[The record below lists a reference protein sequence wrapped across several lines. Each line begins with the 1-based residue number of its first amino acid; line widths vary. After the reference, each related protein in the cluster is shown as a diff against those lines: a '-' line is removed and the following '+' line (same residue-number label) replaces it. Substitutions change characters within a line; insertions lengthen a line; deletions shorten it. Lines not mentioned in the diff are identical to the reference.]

1 MYILSD
7 WYCLSVSSTGSI
19 SLQQHGNRQH
29 DLHGLCLSVSSTGS
43 ISLQPLRPPHLSAP
57 LKLSVS
63 STGSI
68 SLQRNL
74 DNDHE
79 HCLRYFQ
86 YPQPDRYPCNQ
97 SIPGELNRIQIT
109 FSILNRIDIPAT
121 TVFISVFAAAI
132 LAFSILNRIDIPA
145 TSKWSYSRSSI
156 GTFSILNRIDIPATE
171 R

>member
-79 HCLRYFQ
+79 HCLRCFQ
-86 YPQPDRYPCNQ
+86 YPQPDRYPCNSLVYDWLGIVMVCLSVSSTGSISLQQKHELQ
-97 SIPGELNRIQIT
+97 SI
-109 FSILNRIDIPAT
+109 
-121 TVFISVFAAAI
+121 
-132 LAFSILNRIDIPA
+132 
-145 TSKWSYSRSSI
+145 
-156 GTFSILNRIDIPATE
+156 
-171 R
+171 

>member
-68 SLQRNL
+68 SLQLTGVRL
-74 DNDHE
+74 A
-79 HCLRYFQ
+79 RY
-86 YPQPDRYPCNQ
+86 RYGV
-97 SIPGELNRIQIT
+97 S
-109 FSILNRIDIPAT
+109 
-121 TVFISVFAAAI
+121 
-132 LAFSILNRIDIPA
+132 
-145 TSKWSYSRSSI
+145 
-156 GTFSILNRIDIPATE
+156 FSILNRIDIPATE
-171 R
+171 T